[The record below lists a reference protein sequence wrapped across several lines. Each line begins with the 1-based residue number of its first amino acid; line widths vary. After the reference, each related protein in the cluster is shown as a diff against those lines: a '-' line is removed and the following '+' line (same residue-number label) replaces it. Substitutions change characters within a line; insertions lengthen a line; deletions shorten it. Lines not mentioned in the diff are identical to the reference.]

1 MLCKERLKFIWYVFM
16 HSVIQ
21 DLLPALDRI
30 ATALEAAAQPAT
42 AEGFFEYSQK
52 VFCNVAKG
60 NGDGWYT
67 LKDGVAT
74 TLPPIAQGKVLNISF
89 PTVERNGKGVCKFHL
104 LMSIDGD
111 LFKFESG
118 FDCYFSKT
126 ILATFAAASP
136 EVLTQPVKLS
146 TYSKVLRTGDKT
158 LAVSIRSADGVK
170 LSSEWSND
178 DDWKMIATL
187 AIENVKAAN
196 D

>member
-1 MLCKERLKFIWYVFM
+1 M
-16 HSVIQ
+16 HPVIQ
-21 DLLPALDRI
+21 DMLPLLERI
-30 ATALEAAAQPAT
+30 AIALEAAAQPTT

-67 LKDGVAT
+67 LKEGTAT

-89 PTVERNGKGVCKFHL
+89 PMVERNGKGVCKFHL

-111 LFKFESG
+111 IFKFESG

-126 ILATFAAASP
+126 ILAAFAAVS
-136 EVLTQPVKLS
+136 PVKLL
-146 TYSKVLRTGDKT
+146 TYSKTLRTGDKT
-158 LAVSIRSADGVK
+158 LAVSIRGADGVK

-178 DDWKMIATL
+178 DDWKAISAL

-196 D
+196 DQA